1 MVFQHPA
8 AFAAVAEVAA
18 DYLPCRVDDNPSR
31 PQRRLGAHAMS
42 EHRDAAWEHA
52 LREALAELEN
62 AGYLAGVHTTRRE
75 VLLAL
80 GLDPV
85 DEANEDQVK
94 QARAKVN
101 DLLGL
106 DDEGDDD

>member
-1 MVFQHPA
+1 MKRASRICRHPRSGA
-8 AFAAVAEVAA
+8 TTERAEVRRKARSGEGAA
-18 DYLPCRVDDNPSR
+18 GRSNASSP
-31 PQRRLGAHAMS
+31 AHQ
-42 EHRDAAWEHA
+42 HA

-85 DEANEDQVK
+85 DEANEDHVK

>member
-1 MVFQHPA
+1 
-8 AFAAVAEVAA
+8 
-18 DYLPCRVDDNPSR
+18 
-31 PQRRLGAHAMS
+31 MS

-62 AGYLAGVHTTRRE
+62 AGHLAGVHTTRRE

-106 DDEGDDD
+106 DDEGDDE

>member
-1 MVFQHPA
+1 
-8 AFAAVAEVAA
+8 
-18 DYLPCRVDDNPSR
+18 
-31 PQRRLGAHAMS
+31 MS

-52 LREALAELEN
+52 LRAALAELEN

-75 VLLAL
+75 VLRAL

-85 DEANEDQVK
+85 DEAKEDEVK

-101 DLLGL
+101 KLLGL
-106 DDEGDDD
+106 DDDGDGE